1 MQANNHL
8 FQLASK
14 KPTIKTYAVH
24 QSQKQQFWKRFFQ
37 KKANIASIV
46 ILVIVVLASL
56 IALFFIK
63 NSPAKSIDSN
73 SNFVNNL
80 PSINQLVVHNFERGP
95 QVDFIREIAKLEA
108 NRAFQVNESPQ
119 FQIFF
124 DSALDSGGDITVN
137 TDIIT
142 LVYNP
147 YDLIKAINL
156 NTDAK
161 ISLPYTILG
170 TNQNG
175 VDLYAR
181 INVSILITLTTIILA
196 IAINIF
202 IGFSLAAVYAF
213 NRSKW
218 YANLID
224 KVASVLGSIPELIW
238 IFILCIFLGTQWYWI
253 LLAFVLISWISYYEI
268 AKNEISV
275 LIKREYISAAIVVG
289 LNKFQII
296 YRHLFKAILPTML
309 ILVVDRLAI
318 NILIISS
325 LAFLDLITN
334 ENNLNI
340 GTILKEALLSAR
352 SNWVYITLVSLYLT
366 VFSISL
372 KLFNISLATTYYPK
386 LALKK

>member
-1 MQANNHL
+1 MQSNNNL
-8 FQLASK
+8 FKFALK
-14 KPTIKTYAVH
+14 KPIIKTYAIH
-24 QSQKQQFWKRFFQ
+24 QSQKRQFWKRFFE
-37 KKANIASIV
+37 KKINIASLV
-46 ILVIVVLASL
+46 ILATIIISSL
-56 IALFFIK
+56 IALIFIR
-63 NSPAKSIDSN
+63 NSPTKSIDSN

-80 PSINQLVVHNFERGP
+80 PAINQLVVHNFERGP
-95 QVDFIREIAKLEA
+95 QVDFIREIAKLEGQ
-108 NRAFQVNESPQ
+108 RAFQTNSIPQ
-119 FQIFF
+119 FTIAF

-156 NTDAK
+156 NSNSH
-161 ISLPYTILG
+161 ISLPSTLLG

-181 INVSILITLTTIILA
+181 INVSIFITLTTIILA
-196 IAINIF
+196 IAINILV
-202 IGFSLAAVYAF
+202 GFSLAAIYAF
-213 NRSKW
+213 HERKW

-224 KVASVLGSIPELIW
+224 KIATVLGSIPELIW

-253 LLAFVLISWISYYEI
+253 LLAFSLISWISYYEI
-268 AKNEISV
+268 AKNEMLG
-275 LIKREYISAAIVVG
+275 LIKKEYISAAIVVG
-289 LNKFQII
+289 LNKFQIT

-334 ENNLNI
+334 EGNLNI
-340 GTILKEALLSAR
+340 GTILKEALLSAK
-352 SNWVYITLVSLYLT
+352 SNWVYLVLVSFYLT
-366 VFSISL
+366 SFSISL

-386 LALKK
+386 LSLKK